1 MSYTSTRPVAWIM
14 MALLLAS
21 CAPGDDTPLEV
32 TAAGHVPTGEQAPLE
47 LALKP
52 RRHGDLVRHY
62 HHPGAVYDIHVT
74 PLRVT
79 TIVFQPDEQVVTIG
93 AGDTE
98 RFSVE
103 LTGTDGRD
111 ALLVKPVARNI
122 QTNVSVVT
130 DRRVYV
136 LRLIADRDTNY
147 VVAFEPYIR
156 ENLEPLPRN
165 NVWPPRPLARAQGA
179 SAGGQGS

>member
-1 MSYTSTRPVAWIM
+1 MSYTSTRPVVWIM
-14 MALLLAS
+14 TLLLLAS
-21 CAPGDDTPLEV
+21 CAPGDDKPLGV

-130 DRRVYV
+130 DRRDYV

-165 NVWPPRPLARAQGA
+165 SVWPPRPLARVQ
-179 SAGGQGS
+179 AGGQGS

>member
-111 ALLVKPVARNI
+111 ALLVKPVTRNI
-122 QTNVSVVT
+122 ETNVSVVT

-147 VVAFEPYIR
+147 VVAFEAFAV
-156 ENLEPLPRN
+156 ENLEPVPPN
-165 NVWPPRPLARAQGA
+165 SVWPPRPLARAP
-179 SAGGQGS
+179 AGGKSS